1 MSQELT
7 IFYGNNKTANL
18 IDIELVYI
26 QNKDISRRLLVEGG
40 QLTETLCSTIR
51 DILEIFPKLS
61 GLNNLKVT
69 KLQKKEGEE
78 LKMNVP
84 IEKQINQKDI
94 IYFDLEFGEVWV
106 DVIMTVKDG
115 DDETKRNKF
124 KFELRTESN
133 PKNIKDLETILV
145 YCGIGIWER
154 LKEKDDYYLS
164 PRIH

>member
-1 MSQELT
+1 
-7 IFYGNNKTANL
+7 
-18 IDIELVYI
+18 
-26 QNKDISRRLLVEGG
+26 
-40 QLTETLCSTIR
+40 
-51 DILEIFPKLS
+51 
-61 GLNNLKVT
+61 
-69 KLQKKEGEE
+69 
-78 LKMNVP
+78 MNVP

-115 DDETKRNKF
+115 DDETKKNKF

-154 LKEKDDYYLS
+154 LKEKDDYYLLS
-164 PRIH
+164 KIDINSEIGPKKEKALDNIKSSKSIFDSNINQFGYNDKIICTLIFINFTNYITEKIEQKIRLNKYHISYNQRSSFFFYR